1 MVIKMRKA
9 AILIFTVFV
18 LVSVV
23 LGSSVL
29 NLIKVGVVP
38 EPTKVLKDVNKLKV
52 EIAPEQPIVGEKVK
66 IIVRDS
72 ENNPVEGAKIYVK
85 KEDGETTCIG
95 ETNSRGELTY
105 VFGDRGTYWIG
116 IEKEGFFSN
125 AS

>member
-9 AILIFTVFV
+9 AILIFTVLV

-72 ENNPVEGAKIYVK
+72 ENNPM
-85 KEDGETTCIG
+85 
-95 ETNSRGELTY
+95 
-105 VFGDRGTYWIG
+105 GDYRFR
-116 IEKEGFFSN
+116 K
-125 AS
+125 